1 MPATVAELN
10 RRLFM
15 PELPEVE
22 TVRSSL
28 EQALAGRRIVEVT
41 RVAWS
46 KTVAA
51 PEVALFR
58 EQLHDRAILGVG
70 RRAKYVIIQLD
81 HDDALVVHL
90 RMTGRLLVVDGD
102 VEPDQHTHVT
112 LRLDN
117 GQQLFFRDTRKFGRM
132 WLLDRAGVE
141 ALDQK
146 LGVEPLDAALTPAKF
161 REILRRRKGRL
172 KPLLLDQT
180 VIAGLGNIYAD
191 EALWQ
196 AHLHPLHAVNE
207 LDDAQLDA
215 LYAAIRH
222 ILASSIANRGTT
234 FADYRDGWGLRG
246 NNQDFLK
253 VYDRAGQPCLR
264 CGTAIVRIV
273 VAQRGTHICPQCQ
286 QGQPAL
292 VRMAG
297 Q

>member
-1 MPATVAELN
+1 
-10 RRLFM
+10 M

-22 TVRSSL
+22 TVRRSL

-41 RVAWS
+41 RVAWP

-51 PEVALFR
+51 PEIALFCEHLR
-58 EQLHDRAILGVG
+58 DRTILGVG

-90 RMTGRLLVVDGD
+90 RMTGRLLVADGD

-117 GQQLFFRDTRKFGRM
+117 GQQLFFRDTRKFGRI

-141 ALDQK
+141 ALDHK
-146 LGVEPLDAALTPAKF
+146 LGVEPLDAGLTAAKF
-161 REILRRRKGRL
+161 REILRRRKGRI

-180 VIAGLGNIYAD
+180 VVAGLGNIYVD

-196 AHLHPLHAVNE
+196 AQIHPLQAVNQ
-207 LDDAQLDA
+207 LDDNQLDA
-215 LYAAIRH
+215 LYAAIRQ

-234 FADYRDGWGLRG
+234 FADYRDGWGFRG
-246 NNQDFLK
+246 DNQNFLK
-253 VYDRAGQPCLR
+253 VYDRAGQPCPR
-264 CGTAIVRIV
+264 CGTPIVRIV
-273 VAQRGTHICPQCQ
+273 VAQRGTHICLQCQ
-286 QGQPAL
+286 PGQPTL
-292 VRMAG
+292 ERTAG
-297 Q
+297 QGIY

>member
-1 MPATVAELN
+1 
-10 RRLFM
+10 M

-58 EQLHDRAILGVG
+58 EQLRDRAILGVG

-132 WLLDRAGVE
+132 WLLDRAEVE

-146 LGVEPLDAALTPAKF
+146 LGVEPLDAAFTPAKF
-161 REILRRRKGRL
+161 RELLRRRKGRL

-196 AHLHPLHAVNE
+196 AHLHPLQTVNQ

-234 FADYRDGWGLRG
+234 FADYRDGWGARG

-264 CGTAIVRIV
+264 CGTPIVRIV
-273 VAQRGTHICPQCQ
+273 VAQRGTYICPQCQ

-292 VRMAG
+292 ALTAG
-297 Q
+297 R